1 MYVFMYVFVI
11 WSVSSVYEEKKWR
24 KMIISGR
31 TAYIVICTIQNFIV
45 QLQPCSYK
53 GRLLVYTGFFS
64 PYVIFFPHFFR
75 GNIFIFNIILLSIS
89 IGIKWPIQKHC
100 VDWLRNPKFDQN
112 LESIKVIIFVCS
124 TCSTIYFLF
133 FVFYMEIRHLKGK

>member
-1 MYVFMYVFVI
+1 MYLCMYS
-11 WSVSSVYEEKKWR
+11 WSEVCHLYMKKKNGEKWLFLVVLP
-24 KMIISGR
+24 ILF
-31 TAYIVICTIQNFIV
+31 TIQNFIV

-75 GNIFIFNIILLSIS
+75 GNIFIFNIILLCIS

-112 LESIKVIIFVCS
+112 LESIKKWLSSSAPLVLQS
-124 TCSTIYFLF
+124 TFFFLSF
-133 FVFYMEIRHLKGK
+133 TWKFDIWKVNK